1 MKKIIAL
8 LIVMT
13 MCFSS
18 ICVFAAN
25 DEIGVYLE
33 GNKISFDVPPQT
45 LNDRTMVPIRAIFEA
60 MGATVTWEESTQT
73 AICIKEN
80 TTVKMTVDSMV
91 EYIND
96 VPYTMD
102 VSPVIIGGR
111 TLAPARYVA
120 EAFGYNVNWD
130 NATNSVLISKSN
142 SGSETSQVNK
152 PSVGYTNALKKAES
166 YSETLHM
173 SKRGIYDQLTSEY
186 GEKFTAEEAQYAV
199 DNLKADYKAN
209 ALKKAESYSE
219 TLHMSKRSI
228 YDQLTSEYGEKFTAE
243 EAQYAV
249 DNLKA
254 DYKANALKKAESYSE
269 TLNMSKRSIY
279 DQLISE
285 YGEKFTAEEAQYAI
299 DHLKN

>member
-13 MCFSS
+13 MCFSA

-25 DEIGVYLE
+25 GEIGVYLE

-80 TTVKMTVDSMV
+80 TTVKMTVDSTV

-130 NATNSVLISKSN
+130 NATNSVLINKALAVSNETIYSDDNIEVKYSGIDDPGTGMNMFRMTLNVENKFEKNILIYLDECYINDSK
-142 SGSETSQVNK
+142 VNVLGGNADFDGIK
-152 PSVGYTNALKKAES
+152 PYKKAACRFLLTYDPAEIS
-166 YSETLHM
+166 KIDDINKIEFKINIKDKDFENMLTTDTITL
-173 SKRGIYDQLTSEY
+173 
-186 GEKFTAEEAQYAV
+186 EK
-199 DNLKADYKAN
+199 
-209 ALKKAESYSE
+209 
-219 TLHMSKRSI
+219 
-228 YDQLTSEYGEKFTAE
+228 
-243 EAQYAV
+243 
-249 DNLKA
+249 
-254 DYKANALKKAESYSE
+254 
-269 TLNMSKRSIY
+269 
-279 DQLISE
+279 
-285 YGEKFTAEEAQYAI
+285 
-299 DHLKN
+299 